1 MKLNNEQIQSLA
13 LGVAQTLSTQDGI
26 ELYRMKTAQA
36 ERIMNFNSNFGKR
49 AYSTAG
55 IRLDFY
61 TDSKFFAFAYDNAQ
75 STSSRN
81 WYYFTLF
88 INGKETALIGE
99 ETATAC
105 TGTYRVELPK
115 GKNRITLFL
124 PNLFRAR
131 ITSVELSDGAFF
143 ERITPKRRIVFH
155 GDSITHGYDAKSAAN
170 SYANRVAYALDAE
183 IFNFAI
189 GGAMFNMRM
198 VDTSTDYNAD
208 AVVVAY
214 GSNDWNKRPTK
225 QAFSKFCSDFF
236 ETLMSLHKNVPVF
249 VIPPIWRFDCEK
261 ERPVGTFEDA
271 RKEIARIASG
281 YENTRIIDLSKD
293 IPQDLAFFTDGLHP
307 NDDCFALYAQGVL
320 KQINL

>member
-1 MKLNNEQIQSLA
+1 MQLNTEQIRSLA

-36 ERIMNFNSNFGKR
+36 ERIMNFNSNYGKR
-49 AYSTAG
+49 AYCTAG

-61 TDSKFFAFAYDNAQ
+61 TDSKFFTFSYDNAQ

-88 INGKETALIGE
+88 INGEETALIGE
-99 ETATAC
+99 ENATAC
-105 TGTYRVELPK
+105 AGSYRVELPG
-115 GKNRITLFL
+115 GKNRITLFF
-124 PNLFRAR
+124 PNLFRTR
-131 ITSVELSDGAFF
+131 ITGVELSDGAFF
-143 ERITPKRRIVFH
+143 ERVTPKRRLVLH

-214 GSNDWNKRPTK
+214 GTNDWNKRPTK
-225 QAFSKFCSDFF
+225 QAFSENCSKFF
-236 ETLMSLHKNVPVF
+236 EALMPLHKNVPVF
-249 VIPPIWRFDCEK
+249 VILPIWRFDCQK
-261 ERPVGTFEDA
+261 ERPVGAFEDA
-271 RKEIARIASG
+271 RAEIARIASG

-307 NDDCFALYAQGVL
+307 NDDGFALYAQGVL
-320 KQINL
+320 KQIKL